1 MHIEIVRGHA
11 KPSQKGSRTVNSP
24 PLVLGEWPHKDAWI
38 PYAILFNP
46 THHNDTEMVGRG
58 EPSLKPGEICLRNA
72 SSLPTHLWNL
82 PWAHITRIQSREI
95 LSCAKEPPLMRLL
108 QTCPSRNHPV
118 LWIVLRPLPMGKRKR
133 RFCFITAQTLLLQF
147 YSQNPCMLNIL
158 SGISPLNPKWMFH
171 DVHSAILCF
180 QIFSS
185 STYLHS
191 LQGKYEIG
199 ELNHFAVLKGLDGRL
214 ESLLE
219 DWSLCLLFPAPL
231 LSPPPLPHR
240 PHLLATRC
248 LWGRSMPFWF
258 DLLLVNELKCEC
270 SRAPYFLS

>member
-1 MHIEIVRGHA
+1 
-11 KPSQKGSRTVNSP
+11 
-24 PLVLGEWPHKDAWI
+24 
-38 PYAILFNP
+38 
-46 THHNDTEMVGRG
+46 
-58 EPSLKPGEICLRNA
+58 
-72 SSLPTHLWNL
+72 
-82 PWAHITRIQSREI
+82 
-95 LSCAKEPPLMRLL
+95 
-108 QTCPSRNHPV
+108 
-118 LWIVLRPLPMGKRKR
+118 
-133 RFCFITAQTLLLQF
+133 
-147 YSQNPCMLNIL
+147 
-158 SGISPLNPKWMFH
+158 MFH

-240 PHLLATRC
+240 PHLLATRG
-248 LWGRSMPFWF
+248 L
-258 DLLLVNELKCEC
+258 
-270 SRAPYFLS
+270 